1 MPKFELV
8 SKYQPTGDQP
18 FAIKQLTDGLKAGVR
33 EQTLLGVTGSGK
45 TFTMANLIQNVQKP
59 TLILAHNK
67 TLAAQLYAEFREFFP
82 KNEVHYFVSYFDYY
96 QPEAYIASTDTYI
109 EKDSA
114 INDEIDR
121 LRHAATVA
129 LLTRPDTIVV
139 ASVSCIYGI
148 GSPDHYTEMS
158 LALVKI
164 DGQWRVSGA
173 SNWWTSD
180 AGSLALSEAEASL
193 AGRGEILLRE
203 EQSLPSLVN
212 FNTQDAS
219 TLSQQNFI
227 KYLIAMQYHRNDL
240 AFERGN
246 FRVMGDTV
254 DLFPASGEWAFR
266 FEFGFDTLETV
277 RIIDPLTAETR
288 EKPDRIHIFPN
299 THYATPKDQL
309 EKALVGIQSEFDERL
324 KYFEKHEKFLEA
336 QRLSQRTKYDLEML
350 KETGFVKGIENYSR
364 HLDGRKAGQPPATLI
379 DFFPK
384 DFLLLVDESHMTLPQ
399 VRGMYNGDHARK
411 MTLVEYGFRLP
422 SALDNRPLTFPEF
435 QKHIN
440 QAVYVSATPG
450 PYELENS
457 PEPAQQV
464 IRPTGLL
471 DPEIEV
477 RGSEGQIDNL
487 MEEIDKRIAKG
498 QRTLVTTLTKRMAE
512 DLTDYLKERDVKVA
526 YIHSDIDTL
535 ERGDILRDL
544 RAGVYDVLV
553 GINLLREG
561 LDLPEVSLVAILDAD
576 KEGFLRSESAL
587 IQTIGRAARHVDG
600 HVIMYADNI
609 TESMEKAISETN
621 RRREIQQQYN
631 IEHNITPHSV
641 KKEISAGLRAIIPEK
656 EEKASLDLKRIPPE
670 ELPSL
675 IKELRSQMQ
684 LAAANLDFE
693 KAAMLRDQI
702 AEIEGTKAESKI
714 KKH

>member
-18 FAIKQLTDGLKAGVR
+18 TAIKTLTEGLKRGER

-45 TFTMANLIQNVQKP
+45 TFTMANLIQNVGKP

-67 TLAAQLYAEFREFFP
+67 TLAAQLYSEFREFFP

-114 INDEIDR
+114 INEEIDR

-129 LLTRPDTIVV
+129 LLTRPDTIIV

-158 LALVKI
+158 LPLIKKADVWQTMDMKNSRL
-164 DGQWRVSGA
+164 A
-173 SNWWTSD
+173 TSTI
-180 AGSLALSEAEASL
+180 AGL
-193 AGRGEILLRE
+193 
-203 EQSLPSLVN
+203 EQKQSLVN
-212 FNTQDAS
+212 TITETKNS
-219 TLSQQNFI
+219 LSQTNFMI
-227 KYLIAMQYHRNDL
+227 YLVAMQYHRNDL

-246 FRVMGDTV
+246 FRVMGDTI
-254 DLFPASGEWAFR
+254 DLFPANGEFGYR
-266 FEFGFDTLETV
+266 FEFGFDTLESV
-277 RIIDPLTAETR
+277 KIINPLTLDVL
-288 EKPDRIHIFPN
+288 EKPDQIHVFPN
-299 THYATPKDQL
+299 THYATPKDEL
-309 EKALVGIQSEFDERL
+309 ERAIETIKIEYEERL
-324 KYFEKHEKFLEA
+324 KFFEERNQFLEA

-350 KETGFVKGIENYSR
+350 AETGFVKGIENYSR
-364 HLDGRKAGQPPATLI
+364 HLDGRKVGEPPATLL

-411 MTLVEYGFRLP
+411 QTLVDYGFRLP
-422 SALDNRPLTFPEF
+422 SALDNRPLTFYEF
-435 QKHIN
+435 QDHIK

-450 PYELENS
+450 DYELQHS
-457 PEPAQQV
+457 TKPAEQV

-477 RGSEGQIDNL
+477 RGSDGQIDDL
-487 MEEIDKRIAKG
+487 MEEIDRRIAKK

-512 DLTDYLKERDVKVA
+512 DLTEHLKDRGVKTA

-544 RAGVYDVLV
+544 RTGVYDVLV

-587 IQTIGRAARHVDG
+587 IQTIGRAARHEEG
-600 HVIMYADNI
+600 HVIMYADHI
-609 TESMEKAISETN
+609 TESMERAITETN
-621 RRREIQQQYN
+621 RRREIQETYN
-631 IEHNITPHSV
+631 KKHNITPRSV
-641 KKEISAGLRAIIPEK
+641 QKEISQGLRAIIPEK
-656 EEKASLDLKRIPPE
+656 AKENKLDFRKVPKDEIP
-670 ELPSL
+670 SI
-675 IKELRSQMQ
+675 IKELESQMK

-693 KAAMLRDQI
+693 HAADLRDL
-702 AEIEGTKAESKI
+702 IEKTKTEYNI
-714 KKH
+714 K